1 MHTVTCSNTH
11 HDVTDLVNLEM
22 VKNAK
27 TWLSWERNI
36 TFLQNKKI
44 ISLSLW
50 WRIVR
55 NYNFVVEVTFK
66 IRNYIN
72 EEVLRSIYFS
82 IFDSHLNY
90 ANLIWTENSSAI
102 QRIFTTKITAKKS
115 HQNNIISASKISFK
129 SFFQKNNILKFS
141 DETDR

>member
-1 MHTVTCSNTH
+1 MHTVTFSNTH

-102 QRIFTTKITAKKS
+102 QRIFTTKITTKKS

>member
-27 TWLSWERNI
+27 TWLSWEWNI

-102 QRIFTTKITAKKS
+102 QRIFTTKITTKKS

>member
-11 HDVTDLVNLEM
+11 YDVTDLVNLEM

-102 QRIFTTKITAKKS
+102 QRIFTTKITTKKS

>member
-102 QRIFTTKITAKKS
+102 QRIFTTKITTKKS
-115 HQNNIISASKISFK
+115 HQNNISASKISFK

>member
-102 QRIFTTKITAKKS
+102 QRIFTTKITTKKS

>member
-27 TWLSWERNI
+27 TWLSWEQNI

-102 QRIFTTKITAKKS
+102 QRIFTTKITTKKS

>member
-1 MHTVTCSNTH
+1 MHSVTCSNTH

-102 QRIFTTKITAKKS
+102 QRIFTTKITTKKS

>member
-11 HDVTDLVNLEM
+11 HDVTDLVNIEM

-102 QRIFTTKITAKKS
+102 QRIFTTKITTKKS